1 MGSHF
6 SGCLFD
12 SAHDKAV
19 REQRILA
26 EIAQAKRENRFY
38 MENVDK
44 AKLIENIQK
53 HKNRKRSLCI
63 NTESPEEEQRVDFS
77 DTFEKIKQK
86 FRQRKPMDDDEDLAT
101 LSFNSNTT

>member
-1 MGSHF
+1 V
-6 SGCLFD
+6 CLLD
-12 SAHDKAV
+12 SAYDKAV

-53 HKNRKRSLCI
+53 HKDRKRSSRI
-63 NTESPEEEQRVDFS
+63 HNESLDEGRDGDFS

-86 FRQRKPMDDDEDLAT
+86 FRQRKPIDDDEDLAMS
-101 LSFNSNTT
+101 SFSSAPI